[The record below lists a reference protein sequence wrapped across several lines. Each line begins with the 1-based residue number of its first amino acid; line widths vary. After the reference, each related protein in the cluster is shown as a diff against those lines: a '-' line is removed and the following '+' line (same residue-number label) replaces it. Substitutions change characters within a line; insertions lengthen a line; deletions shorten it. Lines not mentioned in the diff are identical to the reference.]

1 MRKGKKFR
9 GVLTLI
15 IIIAVV
21 ALIALLGLFVYD
33 KYDEYKKIIRGE
45 VSIVVGTRSAVFAPL
60 KNLGIIIIDEDI
72 SDNDRL
78 LLESE
83 RDDEENSIMK
93 EFYRFR
99 GLNEDGSTNVLYKSH
114 SFGEVKMWFL
124 EQFKEIEQF
133 NAENDQKLEEIKK
146 ARAARRAA

>member
-1 MRKGKKFR
+1 MKVNFETRTIEMTKAESKRAANPDSETFMKFTNLRKSFPDFEIDIKTTAKKKFSYP
-9 GVLTLI
+9 
-15 IIIAVV
+15 
-21 ALIALLGLFVYD
+21 GLDYD
-33 KYDEYKKIIRGE
+33 FMIKYIE
-45 VSIVVGTRSAVFAPL
+45 
-60 KNLGIIIIDEDI
+60 
-72 SDNDRL
+72 
-78 LLESE
+78 E

-99 GLNEDGSTNVLYKSH
+99 GLNEDGSTNVLYKAH